1 MRFVL
6 FYHSFV
12 SCWNHGNA
20 HFLRGICRELLA
32 LGHEV
37 AVYEPEDGWSRLNA
51 IRDDGAAALREAAVL
66 VPGIKLLFYDAKT
79 IDLDR
84 TLDGADVVLVH
95 EWNEPELV
103 GAIGRHRSGDGRYA
117 LLFHD
122 THHRAVSAAEDMRRY
137 RIEHYDGVLTFGET
151 LREVYLRNGW
161 AWRVFTWHEAAD
173 TALFRPLPDRE
184 KDTDL
189 VWIGN
194 WGDGERAEELQAF
207 LIEPV
212 AGSGH
217 RLRIHGVRY
226 PDDVRR
232 KLAENAIDYAGWLPN
247 HEAPEIF
254 ARARL
259 TLHVPRRH
267 YVEMLPGIPTIRVFE
282 ALACGIPLI
291 CAPWRDEE
299 SLFPAGAYLSVSN
312 SRQMAGAIAAVIHDE
327 DLRAALVRTGLHAI
341 HARHSCG
348 HRVRELLGIVSRLT
362 SEKAPRPA
370 SPLQQ
375 TQRIAA

>member
-51 IRDDGAAALREAAVL
+51 IRDDGAAALRQAAAL
-66 VPGIKLLFYDAKT
+66 VSGIKLHFYHAET

-84 TLDGADVVLVH
+84 TLDGADNVLVH
-95 EWNEPELV
+95 EWNEPALV
-103 GAIGRHRSGDGRYA
+103 DAIGRHRSVDGRYT

-137 RIEHYDGVLTFGET
+137 RIEHYDGVLAFGET
-151 LREVYLRNGW
+151 LRQTYLQNGW
-161 AWRVFTWHEAAD
+161 GRRVFTWHEAAD
-173 TALFRPLPDRE
+173 TALFHPLPDRR

-194 WGDGERAEELQAF
+194 WGDDERSDELQTF
-207 LIEPV
+207 LIDPV
-212 AGSGH
+212 ARYGH

-259 TLHVPRRH
+259 TMHVPRRQ

-291 CAPWRDEE
+291 CAPWRDAEN
-299 SLFPAGAYLSVSN
+299 LFPAGAYLSVSN

-327 DLRAALVRTGLHAI
+327 DLRAALIRTGLHAI
-341 HARHSCG
+341 RSRHSCG
-348 HRVRELLGIVSRLT
+348 HRVRELLDIVSQLKNET
-362 SEKAPRPA
+362 A
-370 SPLQQ
+370 SHPVIPIQQ
-375 TQRIAA
+375 TQRIAS

>member
-51 IRDDGAAALREAAVL
+51 IRDDGAAALREAAAL
-66 VPGIKLLFYDAKT
+66 VPGIKLQFYHAKT

-137 RIEHYDGVLTFGET
+137 RIEHYDGVLAFGET

-161 AWRVFTWHEAAD
+161 ARRVFTWHEAAD

-194 WGDGERAEELQAF
+194 WGDGERSDELQTF
-207 LIEPV
+207 LIDPV
-212 AGSGH
+212 ARYGH

-232 KLAENAIDYAGWLPN
+232 GLAENAIDYAGWLPN

-312 SRQMAGAIAAVIHDE
+312 SRQMACAIAAVIHDE
-327 DLRAALVRTGLHAI
+327 DLRAALIRTGLHAI
-341 HARHSCG
+341 HSCHSCG
-348 HRVRELLGIVSRLT
+348 HRVRELLDIVSRLK
-362 SEKAPRPA
+362 SETAPRPV
-370 SPLQQ
+370 SPIQQ
-375 TQRIAA
+375 TQRIAS